1 MVKELKHQRILGG
14 VAVGWGDGFAF
25 RLVFAGERRSFFR
38 AFCQRLFERVA
49 AFVQGCVGLFVAIV
63 GLDLGAYVGKRAR
76 LRFFAFADGEEQGAL
91 RPDFY
96 GFADFVV
103 GQGLGAKEL
112 CLYFRLVQPGGGV
125 AVGGDGAQALG
136 LAAGDAGDG
145 RQAFAILCGVKGLVG
160 VFGVG
165 GFVFTGGKAAQFF
178 VAAVAG
184 FDVAQFGEDFAVF
197 AVDEGRDVAWFGKRK
212 QGFVQFGA
220 GAFAF
225 GGQGEFAAFACEGFV
240 LDVLPVVGE
249 GFAAVFDGGS
259 SVAGG
264 FGVVYDEVAAAAAFA
279 GRARFGDLFVAHRQV
294 GDVIDGVV
302 DVYGFRGG
310 VALTVRFVVFLQ
322 GAVIDVDG
330 GSDWRTRDGVE
341 GVAAFLRGALQVVL
355 VERVVFAARGL

>member
-1 MVKELKHQRILGG
+1 MAKPLAGEGLWRLALQGFFVHADFGLAVEPVAHAFVVAADGLHLPGLGQGLAHRFGQLCRVAVAHAVQSCDEQVAIRGVQAADARALVKELKHQRILGS

-25 RLVFAGERRSFFR
+25 RLVFAGERRGFFR

-49 AFVQGCVGLFVAIV
+49 AFVQGGVGLFVAIV

-145 RQAFAILCGVKGLVG
+145 RQAFAVLCGVKGLVG

-165 GFVFTGGKAAQFF
+165 GFVFAGGKAAHRFRWCR
-178 VAAVAG
+178 VRRG
-184 FDVAQFGEDFAVF
+184 FC
-197 AVDEGRDVAWFGKRK
+197 RIR
-212 QGFVQFGA
+212 
-220 GAFAF
+220 
-225 GGQGEFAAFACEGFV
+225 C
-240 LDVLPVVGE
+240 
-249 GFAAVFDGGS
+249 
-259 SVAGG
+259 
-264 FGVVYDEVAAAAAFA
+264 
-279 GRARFGDLFVAHRQV
+279 R
-294 GDVIDGVV
+294 
-302 DVYGFRGG
+302 
-310 VALTVRFVVFLQ
+310 
-322 GAVIDVDG
+322 
-330 GSDWRTRDGVE
+330 
-341 GVAAFLRGALQVVL
+341 
-355 VERVVFAARGL
+355 